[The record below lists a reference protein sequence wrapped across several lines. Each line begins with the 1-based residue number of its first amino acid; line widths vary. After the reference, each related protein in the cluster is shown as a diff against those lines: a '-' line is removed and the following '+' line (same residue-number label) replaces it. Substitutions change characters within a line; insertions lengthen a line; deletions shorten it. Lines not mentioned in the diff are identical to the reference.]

1 MKEPI
6 FPLSDWTQPTS
17 GSFDFENCD
26 DVLGAARELI
36 DGNHPGILTTV
47 DEKGRPHARWMA
59 SLDFEDFPHIYTLTA
74 PHSRKLKHIVSNP
87 IVEWMFSNQDL
98 SFIINLSGLAAT
110 ITDTSMLKRIWRSVE
125 DKSHAYFLNNF
136 TERPGVAVIQ
146 TTVTEITCC
155 LPQSNLT
162 WSMEARDFPTRP
174 KAQNQH
180 PTKHVQGT

>member
-1 MKEPI
+1 MKKPI
-6 FPLSDWTQPTS
+6 LPLSSWTQPAL
-17 GSFDFENCD
+17 GSFDFENSD
-26 DVLGAARELI
+26 DIVGVARELI

-74 PHSRKLKHIVSNP
+74 PHSRKLKHIEAHPV
-87 IVEWMFSNQDL
+87 VEWMFSNQDL
-98 SFIINLSGLAAT
+98 SFIINLLGIAAPVT
-110 ITDTSMLKRIWRSVE
+110 ETSLIKRIWRSVE

-155 LPQSNLT
+155 LPQSSLT
-162 WSMEARDFPTRP
+162 WSMEASDFPTRP
-174 KAQNQH
+174 RQENHGA
-180 PTKHVQGT
+180 TKHVQGT

>member
-1 MKEPI
+1 MKTPI
-6 FPLSDWTQPTS
+6 FPLSSWTQPAS
-17 GSFDFENCD
+17 SSFDFENSD
-26 DVLGAARELI
+26 DILGVARELI

-47 DEKGRPHARWMA
+47 DESTRPHARWMA

-74 PHSRKLKHIVSNP
+74 PHSHKLKHIAVNP

-98 SFIINLSGLAAT
+98 SFIINLRGIAT
-110 ITDTSMLKRIWRSVE
+110 PVTDTTVLKRVWRSIE

-146 TTVTEITCC
+146 TTVTEITCS
-155 LPQSNLT
+155 LPQSSLN
-162 WSMEARDFPTRP
+162 WSMEVSSFSTDTTRGLRG
-174 KAQNQH
+174 